1 MCRRSFNQQLCDAL
15 ALLTRDDGAAS
26 QLEAQ
31 QQLEAE
37 ITGLRH
43 QLDDL
48 KMEMDSKDRTI
59 RELST
64 IKSRVHMQLI
74 VIYLEIWRFVFTN
87 LHAKKRD
94 RMV

>member
-26 QLEAQ
+26 QLETQ
-31 QQLEAE
+31 QHLEAE
-37 ITGLRH
+37 MTGLRH

-64 IKSRVHMQLI
+64 WGKRFRHKSVRQSVRLS
-74 VIYLEIWRFVFTN
+74 EI
-87 LHAKKRD
+87 
-94 RMV
+94 